1 MALPDLQS
9 LDRLLLALPCALRLF
24 HDEGPRILEGVL
36 NHAVKAESMAE
47 QVTETMR
54 LVSLVQSPASL
65 AVDAAGLDAFKDEY
79 IHNDTVKLKP
89 NPPSTKAPPLPVIF
103 SNPAPGFS
111 ARKLLLLSRRITSLA
126 YDCFDFFHD
135 QWKQATPQHLA
146 NPRDSYRD
154 GRPRLP
160 WRKSFQGCPYEFD
173 PGGPPYWIEMQHI
186 LDGLWNVQ
194 LTYELN
200 NAAKE
205 ARLPWPAAD
214 VALAGTLDPS
224 TLFRLDRLEAVVSV
238 LFFLSQTKDAHSV
251 FRQLS
256 RGFSDSPLQLPRPSA
271 RHWPETTNLRKGP
284 LHDCGGYSFV
294 CAQIHSNDFISPF
307 RDISFSAFRP
317 LGLGL
322 WSQSRLITGELVSQP
337 LDVPG
342 PPRAIV
348 LLSPSN
354 KLFTWRSLLRRE
366 DIDAHVAQLEAEV
379 GRTQEG
385 APVT

>member
-1 MALPDLQS
+1 
-9 LDRLLLALPCALRLF
+9 
-24 HDEGPRILEGVL
+24 
-36 NHAVKAESMAE
+36 
-47 QVTETMR
+47 MR

-79 IHNDTVKLKP
+79 IHNDTVKLKS

-111 ARKLLLLSRRITSLA
+111 ARSLLLLSRRITSLA

-366 DIDAHVAQLEAEV
+366 DIDAHVARLEAEV